1 MFAAL
6 RGWAVGVSEQLR
18 YDVVRRLAARLS
30 EAFKASCVF
39 ALDADEDAQRRRR
52 VARVALD
59 VLRINRREER
69 VEIARLRIVGCP
81 GVATHRYRAR
91 RLRSAFHQPPLVGL
105 VEINRPARTARSSSR
120 EAMALVRRRN
130 DLRAL
135 PRSALART
143 DSRQRGQE
151 PHAGDDRR

>member
-6 RGWAVGVSEQLR
+6 RGWAVGVSEQLHD
-18 YDVVRRLAARLS
+18 DVVRRLAARLS
-30 EAFKASCVF
+30 EAFKASSFF

-91 RLRSAFHQPPLVGL
+91 RLRSAFISRRLSDSWRSTGRPGPPG
-105 VEINRPARTARSSSR
+105 ARRAKQWRWFGAATTSGPYRGALSPVRIRASADRS
-120 EAMALVRRRN
+120 
-130 DLRAL
+130 
-135 PRSALART
+135 PT
-143 DSRQRGQE
+143 Q
-151 PHAGDDRR
+151 